1 MIYQLTSDFPEFLPI
16 DFQSGINIILAKRSQ
31 NTTNGLGKTLLIACI
46 DFVLGS
52 NYKGSILAK
61 YPELNNYT
69 ITLLM
74 DYKNE
79 KIFASRKINQKE
91 SSKIFIKNLQND
103 KEEYIPVSK
112 WKDNLLVDKFS
123 YDGNLSTLTW
133 RSLLNFFIK
142 DSSVNNFDNGLKGFQ
157 GDNLQKT
164 SVYQSFLINI
174 AFEEIESNFLSG
186 SLKSEGGNLT
196 SYINKLKLVVDS
208 TPELVPNDVEDYAV
222 FQRKINA
229 EINKER
235 NSLLSYQKR
244 IDLLYLELG
253 KLNESL
259 NYIENVIPN
268 NRAEELYK
276 VLDVELQP
284 YIKKSFSEANE
295 FHKKLISENIIVIND
310 EIEKLQNDLSY
321 SQERYRQVRNKIKD
335 LLSVKKEKSSTLSTV
350 NATSLVLN
358 ELLKKPS
365 NEISKEVS
373 NRVRKISA
381 RNEKEINKI
390 IVNNH
395 DTIEGYRKFL
405 SKHVNEV
412 YDSNKKID
420 FDIFFDTALRI
431 AFSYEDDSGTGKS
444 NMKLLIYYYFILITN
459 NKLFDR
465 NMDMLIVDTDFTD
478 GIDSNNLMRFFYSVE
493 DELVENNC
501 QLIFTLRDDRSISI
515 LESTR
520 KEWIRKVL
528 TDEDDGYLFKKGLIK
543 E

>member
-1 MIYQLTSDFPEFLPI
+1 MIYQLTSDFPEFSPI
-16 DFQSGINIILAKRSQ
+16 DFHSGINIILAKRSQ

-52 NYKGSILAK
+52 NYKKSLLTK

-69 ITLLM
+69 ITLQM

-79 KIFASRKINQKE
+79 KISASRMINQKE
-91 SSKIFIKNLQND
+91 SSKIFVRNLQND

-112 WKDNLLVDKFS
+112 WKDDLLMDKFS
-123 YDGNLSTLTW
+123 YDGNLSMLTW

-157 GDNLQKT
+157 SDNLQKT
-164 SVYQSFLINI
+164 TVYQSFLINI
-174 AFEEIESNFLSG
+174 AFEEIERSFLSE
-186 SLKSEGGNLT
+186 SLKTEGKNLT

-208 TPELVPNDVEDYAV
+208 TPELVPNDVENYAI
-222 FQRKINA
+222 FQRKINS
-229 EINKER
+229 EINKES
-235 NSLLSYQKR
+235 NSLLSYQNR
-244 IDLLYLELG
+244 IDLLQLELG
-253 KLNESL
+253 KLHESL
-259 NYIENVIPN
+259 NYIENVVPN
-268 NRAEELYK
+268 NRAEELYS
-276 VLDVELQP
+276 VLDAELQP

-295 FHKKLISENIIVIND
+295 FHKKLISENKIVINE
-310 EIEKLQNDLSY
+310 EIRKIQNDLSDT
-321 SQERYRQVRNKIKD
+321 QFRYRQLQNKIKH

-358 ELLKKPS
+358 ELLNKPS

-373 NRVRKISA
+373 SRVEKISA
-381 RNEKEINKI
+381 KNKEKINRNIDTNQ
-390 IVNNH
+390 
-395 DTIEGYRKFL
+395 DTIESYRMFL

-431 AFSYEDDSGTGKS
+431 VFSYKDDSGTGKS
-444 NMKLLIYYYFILITN
+444 NMKLLIYYYFILIIN
-459 NKLFDR
+459 NKLFER

-478 GIDSNNLMRFFYSVE
+478 GIDSNNLIRFFYSVE
-493 DELVENNC
+493 NELIENNC
-501 QLIFTLRDDRSISI
+501 QLIFTLRDDRSVSI
-515 LESTR
+515 QESAK
-520 KEWIRKVL
+520 KEWIRRIL